1 MTATRKWLTNR
12 IEKIR
17 ESIPLTN
24 NKTIMCTKSRVSHSD
39 VRGGICGI
47 ANLRADQFCIRVIR
61 LTDKCSTL
69 NFKPQISA
77 GRAWRVSEN
86 LLGRCQYARQRHN
99 CMCMVIL
106 NFGHH
111 NSVGIVGNICRIPRE
126 HWHGGQLATAAD
138 DGRGGYGS
146 AGNIK
151 KYCPRGRASVPGGR
165 RR

>member
-1 MTATRKWLTNR
+1 
-12 IEKIR
+12 
-17 ESIPLTN
+17 
-24 NKTIMCTKSRVSHSD
+24 MCTKFRVSHSD

-69 NFKPQISA
+69 TFKHQISA
-77 GRAWRVSEN
+77 GRAWWVSEN
-86 LLGRCQYARQRHN
+86 LLQYARQRHN

-106 NFGHH
+106 NFGRH
-111 NSVGIVGNICRIPRE
+111 NSVGIVGNIWRIPRE

-146 AGNIK
+146 AGNINNIVREGEQV
-151 KYCPRGRASVPGGR
+151 CLVDDDDDVDSR
-165 RR
+165 RRMAWTIPKTS